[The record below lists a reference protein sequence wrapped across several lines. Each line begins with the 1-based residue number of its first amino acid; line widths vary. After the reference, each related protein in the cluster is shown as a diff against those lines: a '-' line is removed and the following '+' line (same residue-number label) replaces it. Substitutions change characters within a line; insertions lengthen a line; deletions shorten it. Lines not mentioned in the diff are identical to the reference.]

1 MSDWTSLGDDPLEV
15 AAAGDSQLATAVVD
29 SQLAAAAADSET
41 GAASDSRLAGGVDS
55 QLSAVLYERQL
66 KCADSQAVTMEIH
79 IDDMSLVKIKA
90 SLAADMTSQNFMECA
105 GEQVIFGSEP

>member
-1 MSDWTSLGDDPLEV
+1 MSDWTSLGDDPLQV

-29 SQLAAAAADSET
+29 SQLAAAADTET
-41 GAASDSRLAGGVDS
+41 AAASDSRLPGGVDS

-79 IDDMSLVKIKA
+79 IDDLSLVKIKA